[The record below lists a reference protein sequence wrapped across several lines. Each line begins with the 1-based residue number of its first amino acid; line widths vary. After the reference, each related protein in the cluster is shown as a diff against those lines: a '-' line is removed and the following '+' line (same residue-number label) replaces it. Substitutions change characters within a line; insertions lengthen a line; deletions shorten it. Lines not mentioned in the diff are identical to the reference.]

1 MFQRTIQSET
11 SKHSFLPSWKPKANI
26 WTFPEISSAKLGCCL
41 SRNLIIMN
49 YCWQWLPIRFI
60 LKLLGSFPS
69 IPSLFFLQKYQGAAQ
84 GVRLPSVWAD
94 PHPGGRRRGS
104 NVTPPTYFTQ
114 PDVTSAPTPRLWR
127 GLSHLSPPSQHLD
140 HRLHR
145 LHHLLLSN

>member
-94 PHPGGRRRGS
+94 PHPGGRRRGVMWHRQHTS
-104 NVTPPTYFTQ
+104 HNLMSPPPPHLGSGGASLT
-114 PDVTSAPTPRLWR
+114 
-127 GLSHLSPPSQHLD
+127 SHL
-140 HRLHR
+140 
-145 LHHLLLSN
+145 HHNIWTTASTASTASTTSC